1 MKRLFFILT
10 ILMVVSVASAKGLEE
25 CVEYC
30 CISNGGTLEN
40 DHCRDVAPNVYSGC
54 ISDCVGEE
62 YEGGLCC
69 GPTVIL
75 LLLGG
80 VIVANEAYK
89 K

>member
-25 CVEYC
+25 CREYC

-40 DHCRDVAPNVYSGC
+40 DHCRDVATNAYSKC
-54 ISDCVGEE
+54 ISDCISEE
-62 YEGGLCC
+62 YKEGLYCS
-69 GPTVIL
+69 PTVIL

-80 VIVANEAYK
+80 IIVANGAYK